1 MTVSAVILAAGR
13 SSRFE
18 DGHKL
23 LVEIDGIPVV
33 RHVCQALAAS
43 DVADIVLVTSEANG
57 AVAKA
62 AGPGRWRVA
71 ENPDARDGLS
81 TSLRAGL
88 KSISQ
93 DVDGLLVA
101 LADMPAIST
110 ELVNALVSAF
120 RSNPAAIVFPVAS
133 DGRRGH
139 PILWP
144 KSLFPELM
152 TVTGDSGGRAIL
164 TSHQALWRPV
174 PCDDEGAFADIDT
187 RADLEAFKARDQAM
201 RRK

>member
-33 RHVCQALAAS
+33 RRVCQALAAS
-43 DVADIVLVTSEANG
+43 DAADIVLVTSEANR

-62 AGPGRWRVA
+62 AGPGRWSVA

-81 TSLRAGL
+81 TSLRIGL

-93 DVDGLLVA
+93 DADGLLVA

-120 RSNPAAIVFPVAS
+120 LSNSATIVFPVAS

-152 TVTGDSGGRAIL
+152 TVTGDSGGKAIL